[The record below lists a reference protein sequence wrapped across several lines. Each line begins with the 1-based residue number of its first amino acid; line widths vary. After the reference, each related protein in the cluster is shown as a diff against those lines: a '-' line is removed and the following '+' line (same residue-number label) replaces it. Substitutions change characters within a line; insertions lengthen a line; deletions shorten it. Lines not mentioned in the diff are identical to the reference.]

1 MCFFINKQQIPDDRW
16 ADVAYSRIVCNV
28 RSYKLETNR
37 TRLTFGGSKLK
48 FNMACGTP
56 TASLITI
63 KLLFDS
69 IVSTPGAKF
78 LGVDLKYL
86 YLNTPL
92 ERPEY
97 MRMKL
102 STFPDDV
109 IEHCKLK
116 RKVDAKGFIYVKLSR
131 AFMDSPT
138 PESSPKNCWRKDWQ
152 SMPTR
157 RVI

>member
-1 MCFFINKQQIPDDRW
+1 M
-16 ADVAYSRIVCNV
+16 
-28 RSYKLETNR
+28 
-37 TRLTFGGSKLK
+37 K

-69 IVSTPGAKF
+69 IVSTPGDKF
-78 LGVDLKYL
+78 LGLDLKYL

-97 MRMKL
+97 MWMKL

-116 RKVDAKGFIYVKLSR
+116 RKVDAKGFIYVKFVKGVYGPPHAGIIAQKLLEERLAKHGYTQS
-131 AFMDSPT
+131 DTT
-138 PESSPKNCWRKDWQ
+138 PGYWSHN
-152 SMPTR
+152 TR
-157 RVI
+157 PISFRLIVDDF